1 MHSAPDYNLD
11 AGKVVIG
18 VVVSVILICAT
29 SMKQLKILYGH
40 LRSRVGRERDNSAP
54 SSENNARV
62 DGCTKGETLHAAD
75 TAKQLSTSV
84 ELSAA

>member
-29 SMKQLKILYGH
+29 SMNQKQLKILYGR
-40 LRSRVGRERDNSAP
+40 LWSRVGRERDNSAP
-54 SSENNARV
+54 SSDNNARV
-62 DGCTKGETLHAAD
+62 DGSKNAREAPC
-75 TAKQLSTSV
+75 S
-84 ELSAA
+84 SAV

>member
-1 MHSAPDYNLD
+1 MHSAPSYNLD

-29 SMKQLKILYGH
+29 SMNQKQLKILYGQ

-54 SSENNARV
+54 SSDNNARV
-62 DGCTKGETLHAAD
+62 DGSKNAREDPCC
-75 TAKQLSTSV
+75 
-84 ELSAA
+84 SAV

>member
-29 SMKQLKILYGH
+29 SMKELKILYGQ
-40 LRSRVGRERDNSAP
+40 LRSRVSSAP

-62 DGCTKGETLHAAD
+62 DGSKNSGETLHAAV
-75 TAKQLSTSV
+75 TSELSTS
-84 ELSAA
+84 ELSAHSAA

>member
-1 MHSAPDYNLD
+1 MHSAPSYSLD

-29 SMKQLKILYGH
+29 SIKELNILYGQ
-40 LRSRVGRERDNSAP
+40 LRSRVSSAP

-62 DGCTKGETLHAAD
+62 DGSKNSGETLHAAV
-75 TAKQLSTSV
+75 TSELSTS
-84 ELSAA
+84 ELSAHSAA

>member
-18 VVVSVILICAT
+18 VIVSVILICAT
-29 SMKQLKILYGH
+29 SMKELKILYGQ
-40 LRSRVGRERDNSAP
+40 LRNGSDNVGSD
-54 SSENNARV
+54 NNARV
-62 DGCTKGETLHAAD
+62 DARVDGSKKAGETLHVAV
-75 TAKQLSTSV
+75 TSEPSMS

>member
-1 MHSAPDYNLD
+1 MHSAPDYNRD

-29 SMKQLKILYGH
+29 SMKQLKILYGQ

-54 SSENNARV
+54 SSDNDARV
-62 DGCTKGETLHAAD
+62 DGSKNAREAPC
-75 TAKQLSTSV
+75 S
-84 ELSAA
+84 SAV